1 MTFLLRRVLAL
12 VPTLWVIVTITF
24 FLIRLAPGGPFVA
37 ERDIPAE
44 AKAALDAKYGLDQ
57 PLHVQYGRY
66 LANVARF
73 DFGPSYKYPSRT
85 VREIVLGALPVSLEL
100 GGLAL
105 LLALVIGIPI
115 GALAAVKQNTAWDWG
130 PMGLAMLGVSLPNFV
145 LGPLLV
151 FGFALTLRWLPPAPG
166 SLLSTLSRGQADQL
180 VSTPTSNNETSYVL
194 KVIDSFD
201 QYDEDTTTLG
211 VEAARLRG
219 DRAQVPGQDHAGQA
233 VELTAGIHQL
243 EHRDAILPGEDAAR
257 FHPKATRTAGEL
269 EGIRLEG
276 HGFPLQ
282 RRPGLAAG
290 GPASGRPRDLLAGPL
305 VQPLDGL
312 RLTGEQPHPLV
323 PVDAD

>member
-1 MTFLLRRVLAL
+1 MKFVLRRVLAL

-115 GALAAVKQNTAWDWG
+115 GAFAAMKQNTAWDWG
-130 PMGLAMLGVSLPNFV
+130 PMGLAMLGVSIPNFV

-151 FGFALTLRWLPPAPG
+151 FVFALTLRWLPPALWGGASHKILPVI
-166 SLLSTLSRGQADQL
+166 TLSAI
-180 VSTPTSNNETSYVL
+180 Y
-194 KVIDSFD
+194 IA
-201 QYDEDTTTLG
+201 YI
-211 VEAARLRG
+211 ARLTRG
-219 DRAQVPGQDHAGQA
+219 GMLEITRQDFIRTARAKGLPEWRIVVRHALRGGLLPVVSFLGPAVARAVTGAIVVEKIFAVPGVGQYFVNAAFNRDYTLVMGVVIFYAGFLILFNLLVDLA
-233 VELTAGIHQL
+233 YGFLDPRVQL
-243 EHRDAILPGEDAAR
+243 E
-257 FHPKATRTAGEL
+257 
-269 EGIRLEG
+269 
-276 HGFPLQ
+276 
-282 RRPGLAAG
+282 
-290 GPASGRPRDLLAGPL
+290 
-305 VQPLDGL
+305 
-312 RLTGEQPHPLV
+312 
-323 PVDAD
+323 